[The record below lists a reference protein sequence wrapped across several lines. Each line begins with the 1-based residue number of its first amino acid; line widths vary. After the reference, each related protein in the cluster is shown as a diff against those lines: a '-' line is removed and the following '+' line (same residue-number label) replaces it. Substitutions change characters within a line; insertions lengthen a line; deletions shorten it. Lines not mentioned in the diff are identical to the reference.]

1 MNPTF
6 RVIIKNR
13 KTFQTIEHTYATAV
27 VLSLLGDTYKQ
38 LQVTAYTD
46 ATQATSGNAYYDYD
60 EYFVYLV
67 R

>member
-1 MNPTF
+1 MATF

-13 KTFQTIEHTYATAV
+13 KTFQTIEHTYATAI
-27 VLSLLGDTYKQ
+27 VLSTLGTYKQ

-46 ATQATSGNAYYDYD
+46 STYQTVGNTYYDYD